1 MKNKAMREQDQL
13 LQLPNFL
20 SVVAEIELKLKN
32 MKLQL
37 EDCEKWFD
45 EAYGKYKAEVK
56 YWGRDQADSGEYI
69 TAGKE
74 VELLKA
80 RVNELEWVLGLLPIE
95 ILNVNKRKCILGDE
109 LCRCKGTTFENF
121 LRNGCENNQ

>member
-1 MKNKAMREQDQL
+1 MQTENYLDDENALKGKMKEQDQF
-13 LQLPNFL
+13 LQLSNFL
-20 SVVAEIELKLKN
+20 CAVTEIELRLKN
-32 MKLQL
+32 TKLQL

-69 TAGKE
+69 AAGTE

-80 RVNELEWVLGLLPIE
+80 KVSELEWVLGLL
-95 ILNVNKRKCILGDE
+95 
-109 LCRCKGTTFENF
+109 
-121 LRNGCENNQ
+121 NNLQKIPR